1 MDKLERA
8 KRDLVIANRVLA
20 MEGVVDAYGHISV
33 RHPTNPNR
41 YLLSRS
47 LSPELV
53 TLDDIQEFELDGT
66 IVGNDKRSP
75 YLERFIHGAIYEKR
89 PDAIVA
95 LHAHTEE
102 TLPFSIT
109 GTPMKPVF
117 HSASEMGTTIPTWD
131 IDEKFGDHT
140 NLLVTNMDQ
149 GRDLAERLGKN
160 AFCLMRGHGFAGAG
174 NSVSRVVTT
183 SIYFA
188 KNARILLQCLT
199 IGGKIKTLHPG
210 EIEERSQ
217 LDSNGSAMR
226 RGWEYWARKA
236 GVGELLED

>member
-1 MDKLERA
+1 MNKLERA

-20 MEGVVDAYGHISV
+20 MEGVVDAYGHIAA
-33 RHPTNPNR
+33 RHPDNPNR

-47 LSPELV
+47 LAPELV
-53 TLDDIQEFELDGT
+53 TPADIIEFELDGT
-66 IVGNDKRSP
+66 PIGDKRAP
-75 YLERFIHGAIYEKR
+75 YLERYIHGAIFEKR
-89 PDAIVA
+89 PDAIVS
-95 LHAHTEE
+95 LHAHTES

-149 GRDLAERLGKN
+149 GRHLAERLAKN
-160 AFCLMRGHGFAGAG
+160 TFCLMRGHGFAGAG
-174 NSVSRVVTT
+174 TSISRMVTT

-199 IGGKIKTLHPG
+199 IGGGLKTLHAG
-210 EIEERSQ
+210 EIEERAKM
-217 LDSNGSAMR
+217 DPNGTALR
-226 RGWEYWARKA
+226 RGWEFWARKA